1 MTWFSSSLTNNNEFN
16 NRWIKRYF
24 GAETSFWFMVA
35 SLLVMVC
42 LQIFG
47 SQNFRFQQDWFQ
59 QAEFWRI
66 ITAHWIHFNWQH
78 LLLNGLGL
86 VLCVAIARPTWSMN
100 RWIVYNILLAVGI
113 SMLFTWLNPELDWYV
128 GYSGVLF
135 GVFLLAAIELFK
147 TERVIA
153 LLLGIGVCIKVILE
167 QNSSVT
173 VTSSEFIGVPVIIDA
188 HLYGLLLAVVMALSN
203 QVYTIIKQT

>member
-1 MTWFSSSLTNNNEFN
+1 
-16 NRWIKRYF
+16 
-24 GAETSFWFMVA
+24 MVA

-42 LQIFG
+42 LQIFD

-100 RWIVYNILLAVGI
+100 RWIVYNILLAIGI

-167 QNSSVT
+167 QSSSVT